1 MKVPF
6 TLHPRLLV
14 ASRVNQI
21 VPRSAHGCAAGRSL
35 VAPLTP
41 ALFRGQPMN
50 REGRRRAGF
59 SEEFLDA
66 LEAFEAQR

>member
-1 MKVPF
+1 MN
-6 TLHPRLLV
+6 LAL
-14 ASRVNQI
+14 I
-21 VPRSAHGCAAGRSL
+21 
-35 VAPLTP
+35 P
-41 ALFRGQPMN
+41 ARGGSKRIHRKNNRLFRGRPMN